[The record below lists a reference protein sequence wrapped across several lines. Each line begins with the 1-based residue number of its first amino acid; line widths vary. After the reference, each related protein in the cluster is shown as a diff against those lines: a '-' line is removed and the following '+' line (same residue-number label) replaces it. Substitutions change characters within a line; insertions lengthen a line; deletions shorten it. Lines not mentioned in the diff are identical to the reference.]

1 MVAHSFTRITSFLID
16 SIILSLLLSLLTFW
30 VPQSNSYQKALED
43 ERNLLNDYSENK
55 IDFDTY
61 FDKYIENQYLLEKE
75 SILIT
80 LVSSVLSI
88 GYFGTFAYYNNGQTL
103 GKKLLKIKVTS
114 NSGKELK
121 HTTYILRALIL
132 SGVLFSLISCVM
144 LLFIKSNQYL
154 YTVFPV
160 SMVSSFI
167 TIVSALMI
175 AFRKDKRA
183 IHDLICDTKVIEE

>member
-30 VPQSNSYQKALED
+30 VPQSNSYQNALED
-43 ERNLLNDYSENK
+43 EKKLLNDYSENK

-61 FDKYIENQYLLEKE
+61 LDRYTENQYLLEKE

-80 LVSSVLSI
+80 IVSCVLSI

-114 NSGKELK
+114 NSGKELR
-121 HTTYILRALIL
+121 HTIYILRSLIL
-132 SGVLFSLISCVM
+132 SGTLFSLISCVM
-144 LLFIKSNQYL
+144 LLLIKSNQYL

-160 SMVSSFI
+160 SMISSFVAI
-167 TIVSALMI
+167 ASILMI
-175 AFRKDKRA
+175 AFRKDKRS
-183 IHDLICDTKVIEE
+183 IHDLICGTKVVEE